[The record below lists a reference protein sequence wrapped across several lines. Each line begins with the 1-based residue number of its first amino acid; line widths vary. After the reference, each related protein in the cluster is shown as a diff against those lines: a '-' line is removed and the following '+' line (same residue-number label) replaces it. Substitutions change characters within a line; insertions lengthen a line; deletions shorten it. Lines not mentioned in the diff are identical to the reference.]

1 MEMDTEIILMEKKP
15 HILCVDDD
23 DKIRELLKVFL
34 TKNNFR
40 VSIAGNANQ
49 AKNLVKLFIFDII
62 VLDIMMP
69 EISGIEFLETFRS
82 SNNNTP
88 VIMLTATSQ
97 LKIKT
102 ESYLIGCDDYLSK
115 PFEPTELVL
124 RIKKLLNPRINNI
137 KSQKKHFFGD
147 FIYEF
152 QTKQLF
158 KNNKNIKLTTNE
170 EYLIEMLVSNINKV
184 ISRELIAKK
193 LNLDSNLRSV
203 DVLITRLRK
212 KIEIQCV
219 KSEMSAKFCKIMQ
232 NYNAIIS
239 KILKS

>member
-1 MEMDTEIILMEKKP
+1 MEKKP

-158 KNNKNIKLTTNE
+158 KNNENIKLTTNE

-212 KIEIQCV
+212 KITTNTNISFLKTV
-219 KSEMSAKFCKIMQ
+219 RGKGYMLVSE
-232 NYNAIIS
+232 YE
-239 KILKS
+239 

>member
-1 MEMDTEIILMEKKP
+1 MEKKP

-158 KNNKNIKLTTNE
+158 KNNENIKLTTNE

-212 KIEIQCV
+212 KSQQAQI
-219 KSEMSAKFCKIMQ
+219 F
-232 NYNAIIS
+232 
-239 KILKS
+239 LF